1 VSAHVIL
8 FSLSTEGIPPAF
20 DEILC
25 MEKKNLPLSDNNSP
39 EREHLDLFIHASE
52 LLSSSPEIKDIL
64 DRLMDQV
71 IEVIRARRGFIIMR
85 EDIDEEWQFI
95 TARDIDIG
103 TIKAED
109 FQISRSVAE
118 QVAVEGRSIVT
129 SDALHDSRLR
139 GKTSVSL
146 YDLKSIICVPLI
158 IHGRTLGVIYA
169 DHQIETCV
177 FGKREKTL
185 LESIARQAA
194 IAIENARLY
203 EKMKRIHEE
212 SMEKAR
218 KELKETQAQLF
229 QSSKMAA
236 VGQLAAGIAH
246 EINNPLGAIEL
257 TASSMKKQ
265 TTDERFLKRLEVIEN
280 ATSQCKKIVG
290 SLLRFSHM
298 SQDAKERMDVRRM
311 LQNTL
316 LLLEQQ
322 LGKENITVRHGLEE
336 NLFITADECELSQA
350 VMNILMN
357 ARDALRTSP
366 EGHKREITVRSCSN
380 EGSAIIQITDNGEG
394 IDETLLDR
402 IYEPF
407 FTTKPV
413 GQGVGLG
420 LTITFQIVKKHNGEI
435 SVSSRKGRGT
445 AFTLRFPSAVKNPDK
460 SV

>member
-1 VSAHVIL
+1 M
-8 FSLSTEGIPPAF
+8 
-20 DEILC
+20 D
-25 MEKKNLPLSDNNSP
+25 KKDAKPQQNSSP
-39 EREHLDLFIHASE
+39 EREHLDLFVHASE

-64 DRLMDQV
+64 DRLMEQV

-85 EDIDEEWQFI
+85 EDIEGEWQFI
-95 TARDIDIG
+95 TARDIDMG
-103 TIKAED
+103 TIKADD
-109 FQISRSVAE
+109 FQISRSVVE
-118 QVAVEGRSIVT
+118 RVASEGRSIVT

-218 KELKETQAQLF
+218 KELRDTQAQLF

-257 TASSMKKQ
+257 TASSMRRQ
-265 TTDERFLKRLEVIEN
+265 TTDERFLKRIEVIEN
-280 ATSQCKKIVG
+280 ATNQCKKIVG
-290 SLLRFSHM
+290 SLLRFSHPAR
-298 SQDAKERMDVRRM
+298 DVNEKMDVGRM

-316 LLLEQQ
+316 SLIEPQLE
-322 LGKENITVRHGLEE
+322 KENISVRHSLQES
-336 NLFITADECELSQA
+336 LIIRADEGELSQV

-357 ARDALRTSP
+357 SRDALKSRP
-366 EGHKREITVRSCSN
+366 EGQKREITVRSWSS
-380 EGSAIIQITDNGEG
+380 EGSALIQIADNGEG
-394 IDETLLDR
+394 IDEALLER

-420 LTITFQIVKKHNGEI
+420 LSISFQIVKKHNGEI
-435 SVSSRKGRGT
+435 GVASQKGRGT
-445 AFTLRFPSAVKNPDK
+445 AFTLRFPVEGGATARAARFSPGTEIKP
-460 SV
+460 

>member
-1 VSAHVIL
+1 
-8 FSLSTEGIPPAF
+8 
-20 DEILC
+20 
-25 MEKKNLPLSDNNSP
+25 MEKKSIKPQEKDSP
-39 EREHLDLFIHASE
+39 EKEHLDLFVHASE

-95 TARDIDIG
+95 TARDIDVG

-118 QVAVEGRSIVT
+118 QVAREGKSIVT

-246 EINNPLGAIEL
+246 EINSPLGAIEL

-265 TTDERFLKRLEVIEN
+265 TADERFLKRIEVIEH
-280 ATSQCKKIVG
+280 ATSHCKKIVG
-290 SLLRFSHM
+290 TLLRFSHPA
-298 SQDAKERMDVRRM
+298 QDITERLDMRRM
-311 LQNTL
+311 LQNIL
-316 LLLEQQ
+316 LLLEPQ
-322 LGKENITVRHGLEE
+322 LEKENITLRQSLEE
-336 NLFITADECELSQA
+336 NLIIIADEGEIAQV
-350 VMNILMN
+350 VMNIIMN
-357 ARDALRTSP
+357 ARDALKTSP
-366 EGHKREITVRSCSN
+366 TGTKREITVRSCSN
-380 EGSAIIQITDNGEG
+380 EGRAFIQITDNGEG
-394 IDETLLDR
+394 IDEEQLER

-420 LTITFQIVKKHNGEI
+420 LSISFQIVKKHNGEI
-435 SVSSRKGRGT
+435 GVTSKKGSGT
-445 AFTLRFPSAVKNPDK
+445 AFTIQFPIAGQTLHKTS
-460 SV
+460 